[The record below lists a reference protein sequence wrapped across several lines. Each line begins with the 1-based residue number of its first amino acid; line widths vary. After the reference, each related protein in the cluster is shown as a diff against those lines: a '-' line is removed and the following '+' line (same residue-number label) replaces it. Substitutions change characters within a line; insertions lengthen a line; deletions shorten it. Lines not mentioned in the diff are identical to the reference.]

1 MIRVL
6 NFLKNQWFGLLIII
20 VLIFLNIQS
29 QREIS
34 LYEEKL
40 QEINEQIKIYEEKDE
55 LLRIKIDSLSNVD
68 VKVVEKI
75 RTIKEKEYV
84 QLKVVDD
91 MLVSELQDF
100 FTNRYPKDTVCGTC
114 RDID

>member
-6 NFLKNQWFGLLIII
+6 NFIKNQWFGVLIIL
-20 VLIFLNIQS
+20 VLLFLHYQAS
-29 QREIS
+29 QEVE
-34 LYEEKL
+34 LYKL
-40 QEINEQIKIYEEKDE
+40 KLEEINKQIKIYEEKDE

-68 VKVVEKI
+68 ENVVEKI

-91 MLVSELQDF
+91 MPISELQDF
-100 FTNRYPKDTVCGTC
+100 FTERYPTGSNSN
-114 RDID
+114 

>member
-6 NFLKNQWFGLLIII
+6 NFIKNQWFGVLIIL
-20 VLIFLNIQS
+20 VLLFLNLQS

-40 QEINEQIKIYEEKDE
+40 QEINDQIEIYEERDE

-68 VKVVEKI
+68 EKVVEKI

-91 MLVSELQDF
+91 MPISELQDF
-100 FTNRYPKDTVCGTC
+100 FTERYPTGSNSN
-114 RDID
+114 

>member
-6 NFLKNQWFGLLIII
+6 NFIKNQWFGVLIIF
-20 VLIFLNIQS
+20 VLILLNIQS

-55 LLRIKIDSLSNVD
+55 LLRIKIDSLSNAD

-84 QLKVVDD
+84 QLKVVDS
-91 MLVSELQDF
+91 MPVSELQEF
-100 FTNRYPKDTVCGTC
+100 FTDRYPTSSNSN
-114 RDID
+114 

>member
-6 NFLKNQWFGLLIII
+6 NFIKNQWFGILIIL
-20 VLIFLNIQS
+20 VLIFLQIKS
-29 QREIS
+29 QQEIS

-84 QLKVVDD
+84 QLKVVDS
-91 MLVSELQDF
+91 MPISELQGF
-100 FTNRYPKDTVCGTC
+100 FADRYPTGSNPN
-114 RDID
+114 

>member
-20 VLIFLNIQS
+20 VLLFLNLQS
-29 QREIS
+29 QKEIS
-34 LYEEKL
+34 LYEEQL
-40 QEINEQIKIYEEKDE
+40 REINEQIKIYEEKDE

-68 VKVVEKI
+68 EKVVEKI

-84 QLKVVDD
+84 QLKVVDA
-91 MLVSELQDF
+91 MLVSDLQEF
-100 FTNRYPKDTVCGTC
+100 FTDRYPTGSNSN
-114 RDID
+114 

>member
-6 NFLKNQWFGLLIII
+6 NFIKNQWFGVLIIF
-20 VLIFLNIQS
+20 VLILLNIQS

-55 LLRIKIDSLSNVD
+55 LLRIKIDSLSNAD

-84 QLKVVDD
+84 QLKVVDS
-91 MLVSELQDF
+91 MPVSELQEF
-100 FTNRYPKDTVCGTC
+100 FTDRYPTGSNSN
-114 RDID
+114 

>member
-1 MIRVL
+1 
-6 NFLKNQWFGLLIII
+6 
-20 VLIFLNIQS
+20 
-29 QREIS
+29 

-84 QLKVVDD
+84 QLKVVDS
-91 MLVSELQDF
+91 MPVSELQEF
-100 FTNRYPKDTVCGTC
+100 FTARYPSSNPN
-114 RDID
+114 

>member
-20 VLIFLNIQS
+20 VLLFLNLQS
-29 QREIS
+29 QKEIS
-34 LYEEKL
+34 LYEEQL

-68 VKVVEKI
+68 EKVVEKI

-84 QLKVVDD
+84 QLKVVDA
-91 MLVSELQDF
+91 MLVSDLQEF
-100 FTNRYPKDTVCGTC
+100 FTERYPTGSSSN
-114 RDID
+114 

>member
-6 NFLKNQWFGLLIII
+6 NFIKNQWFGVLIII
-20 VLIFLNIQS
+20 VLLFLNLQS

-34 LYEEKL
+34 LYEEQL
-40 QEINEQIKIYEEKDE
+40 QEINDQIEIYEERDE

-68 VKVVEKI
+68 EKVVEKI

-84 QLKVVDD
+84 QLKVVDA
-91 MLVSELQDF
+91 MLVSDLQEF
-100 FTNRYPKDTVCGTC
+100 FTDRYPTGSNSN
-114 RDID
+114 

>member
-6 NFLKNQWFGLLIII
+6 NFIKNQWFGVLIIL
-20 VLIFLNIQS
+20 VLLFLNLQS

-40 QEINEQIKIYEEKDE
+40 QEINDQIEIYEERDE

-68 VKVVEKI
+68 EKVVEKI
-75 RTIKEKEYV
+75 RTIKEKEYL

-91 MLVSELQDF
+91 MPISELQDF
-100 FTNRYPKDTVCGTC
+100 FTERYPTGSNSN
-114 RDID
+114 

>member
-1 MIRVL
+1 
-6 NFLKNQWFGLLIII
+6 
-20 VLIFLNIQS
+20 
-29 QREIS
+29 

-55 LLRIKIDSLSNVD
+55 LLRIKIDSLSNAD

-84 QLKVVDD
+84 QLKVVDS
-91 MLVSELQDF
+91 MPVSELQEF
-100 FTNRYPKDTVCGTC
+100 FTDRYPTSSNPN
-114 RDID
+114 